1 MESEKKLLGAFE
13 NARGTCCQAWIHP
26 DRCVVRTYMENP
38 DYPEV
43 LAVALIPEPEERKRR
58 ERLLARLLLL
68 TLPFKKVWRQRR
80 TFFVPVYD
88 RLHSVAVLLAIPF
101 LIDFD

>member
-26 DRCVVRTYMENP
+26 DRCVVRTHMENP

-43 LAVALIPEPEERKRR
+43 LAVALIPAPEERKRR

-68 TLPFKKVWRQRR
+68 ALEMLLSEGHTDLSVKIETAKDVILEFKH
-80 TFFVPVYD
+80 TYPE
-88 RLHSVAVLLAIPF
+88 AMNI
-101 LIDFD
+101 